1 MLHFRS
7 CDRSPSFGPR
17 WPGVGVLLLALTLL
31 AGCASGGGVSA
42 QRYSLPEGVQPNQV
56 SRSDAPSQRLVV
68 SRIRVTDYLDAEGIV
83 MQLDD
88 ITLNRARQHLWAE
101 DLSRQL
107 QRGLRQRL
115 AERLPD
121 TQVVGD
127 DSRRDGAH
135 ELRLDVTHFQGR
147 YDGQAIARGEW
158 QLRDASGEIIA
169 LEPFAAAT
177 TLDADGYPALVRA
190 LGLSWDAVA
199 DQLAD
204 RLQEL
209 R

>member
-1 MLHFRS
+1 MP
-7 CDRSPSFGPR
+7 CR
-17 WPGVGVLLLALTLL
+17 WRAIAVLLLLALLT
-31 AGCASGGGVSA
+31 GCASGGGNGA
-42 QRYSLPEGVQPNQV
+42 QRYSLPEGAQPSPL
-56 SRSDAPSQRLVV
+56 SRGEAPAERLVV
-68 SRIRVTDYLDAEGIV
+68 SRVRVTDYLDAEGIV

-101 DLSRQL
+101 DLPRQL

-121 TQVVGD
+121 TQVLGD
-127 DSRRDGAH
+127 DSRRDGAY

-147 YDGQAIARGEW
+147 HDGRAIARGEW
-158 QLRDASGEIIA
+158 QLRDASGEVIA
-169 LEPFAAAT
+169 LEPFSAST

-190 LGLSWDAVA
+190 LGHSWDAVA

-204 RLQEL
+204 RLREL

>member
-1 MLHFRS
+1 MLQFRS
-7 CDRSPSFGPR
+7 CDHSTPFGPR
-17 WPGVGVLLLALTLL
+17 WPSIAVLLLALTLL
-31 AGCASGGGVSA
+31 ASCASGGGTSA
-42 QRYSLPEGVQPNQV
+42 QRYSLPEGAELDQT
-56 SRSDAPSQRLVV
+56 SRVEMPSQRLVV
-68 SRIRVTDYLDAEGIV
+68 SRVRVTDYLDAEGIV

-88 ITLNRARQHLWAE
+88 ITVNRARQHLWAE
-101 DLSRQL
+101 DLPRQL

-121 TQVVGD
+121 TQVFGED
-127 DSRRDGAH
+127 GRRDGAY

-158 QLRDASGEIIA
+158 QLRDARGEVIA
-169 LEPFAAAT
+169 LEPFAAST

-190 LGLSWDAVA
+190 LGSSWDSVA

-204 RLQEL
+204 RLREL

>member
-1 MLHFRS
+1 MPNLRS
-7 CDRSPSFGPR
+7 CDRSTPLRPR
-17 WPGVGVLLLALTLL
+17 WLATATLLLILVLL
-31 AGCASGGGVSA
+31 AGCASGGGTSA
-42 QRYSLPEGVQPNQV
+42 QRYSLPEGAQSPPI
-56 SRSDAPSQRLVV
+56 SRGEAPSQRLVV
-68 SRIRVTDYLDAEGIV
+68 ARVRITDYLDAEGIV

-101 DLSRQL
+101 DLPRQL

-121 TQVVGD
+121 TQVLGED
-127 DSRRDGAH
+127 GRRDGAY

-147 YDGQAIARGEW
+147 YDGRAIARGEW
-158 QLRDASGEIIA
+158 QLRDAQGEVVT
-169 LEPFAAAT
+169 LEPFSAIT

-190 LGLSWDAVA
+190 LGHSWDAVA

>member
-1 MLHFRS
+1 MPHLRS
-7 CDRSPSFGPR
+7 APPLGSR
-17 WPGVGVLLLALTLL
+17 WLASAALLLSLALL
-31 AGCASGGGVSA
+31 AGCASGPGSSA
-42 QRYSLPEGVQPNQV
+42 QRYTLPDGTGAGSVTPSE
-56 SRSDAPSQRLVV
+56 APSQRLVV
-68 SRIRVTDYLDAEGIV
+68 SRVRVTDYLDAEGIV

-101 DLSRQL
+101 DLPRQL

-121 TQVVGD
+121 TQVLGE
-127 DSRRDGAH
+127 DSRRDGAY
-135 ELRLDVTHFQGR
+135 ELRLDVTQFQGR

-158 QLRDASGEIIA
+158 QLRNARGEVIA
-169 LEPFAAAT
+169 LEPFSAST

-190 LGLSWDAVA
+190 LGQSWDSV
-199 DQLAD
+199 AD
-204 RLQEL
+204 RLASRLREL